1 MSINKSIIKSS
12 YVISAGTVFSR
23 ILGFFRDIVIAG
35 LLGTT
40 PGAEAFVAAFRI
52 PNLFRDL
59 VGEGAVNSAVV
70 PVFSEY
76 IVKKDKD
83 DFLILANIV
92 FYSSLSILTII
103 TALGIIFSPLIVR
116 LIAPGFLREP
126 STFSLTVNLTR
137 LMFPYLV
144 FIGLT
149 AYGTGILFSHKS
161 FFAPSF
167 SPALLNISLIVSALF
182 ASYFFKEPVYGLAIG
197 VLVGGI
203 LQLAFQIP
211 YLHKNG
217 FSFIK
222 ITTLAHPGAKAILRL
237 LMPRVFGTAVYQLNI
252 FADTICASLAFI
264 VGQGSIAA
272 IYYANRIIQFPLAV
286 FGLAIASA
294 ALPTMSRLAAEQNL
308 DELRNT
314 VSFSL
319 RSIFLIMMPCSVALM
334 VLAGPIIRLLF
345 QRGQFTPYSTVITS
359 SALLFYALGLFAF
372 AGVKISVSCFY
383 SLKDTK
389 TPVKVAACCLILN
402 VLLNIILMFP
412 LKVAGLALASSISA
426 VVNFCVLSYILQRR
440 IGRYIQENFVYY
452 FAKLAFVSLI
462 MGVAIYLLWFR
473 FLVFFNMPLRF
484 ITVILSGIVV
494 FVLGCIAFKI
504 KEIKDLIGW
513 FLKKQ

>member
-1 MSINKSIIKSS
+1 MSINKSIIKST
-12 YVISAGTVFSR
+12 YLISAGTIFSR

-35 LLGTT
+35 LLGTSAS
-40 PGAEAFVAAFRI
+40 AEAFIAAFRI

-76 IVKKDKD
+76 IVKKEKE

-92 FYSSLSILTII
+92 FYLSLSVLSII
-103 TALGIIFSPLIVR
+103 VVMGIIFSPLIVR

-137 LMFPYLV
+137 IMFPYLI

-149 AYGTGILFSHKS
+149 AYGMGILFSYKS

-167 SPALLNISLIVSALF
+167 SPALLNIALIVSALF
-182 ASYFFKEPVYGLAIG
+182 ASYFFRQPVYGLAVG
-197 VLVGGI
+197 VLVGGV

-211 YLHKNG
+211 YLYKNG

-222 ITTLAHPGAKAILRL
+222 ITTLVHPGAKTILRL

-252 FADTICASLAFI
+252 FVDTICASLAFI
-264 VGQGSIAA
+264 VGQGAIAA

-294 ALPTMSRLAAEQNL
+294 ALPTMSRLAAEDNME
-308 DELRNT
+308 ELRNT
-314 VSFSL
+314 ISFSL
-319 RSIFLIMMPCSVALM
+319 RSIFLIMVPCSFMIM
-334 VLAGPIIRLLF
+334 VLSGPIIELFF
-345 QRGQFTPYSTVITS
+345 QRGQFSSYSTVITS
-359 SALLFYALGLFAF
+359 SALLFYSLGLSAF
-372 AGVKISVSCFY
+372 AGVKILVSCFY

-389 TPVKVAACCLILN
+389 TPVKVATGCLVIN
-402 VLLNIILMFP
+402 VLLNVILMFP
-412 LKVAGLALASSISA
+412 LKVSGLALASSISA
-426 VVNFCVLSYILQRR
+426 VINFCVLSYILERR
-440 IGRYIQENFVYY
+440 IGRYIKENFVYY
-452 FAKLAFVSLI
+452 FAKLTLVSLV
-462 MGVAIYLLWFR
+462 MGIVIYLLWFR
-473 FLVFFNMPLRF
+473 FLIAFNMPLRF
-484 ITVILSGIVV
+484 VIAILSGMVV
-494 FVLGCIAFKI
+494 FVLGCVVFKI

-513 FLKKQ
+513 FLKK